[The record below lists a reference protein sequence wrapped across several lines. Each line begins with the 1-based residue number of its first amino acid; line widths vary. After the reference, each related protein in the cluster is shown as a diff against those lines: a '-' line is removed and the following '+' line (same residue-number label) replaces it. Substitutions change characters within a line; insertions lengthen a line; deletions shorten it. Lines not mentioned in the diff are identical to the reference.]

1 MYLPTQITVTN
12 KDIDK
17 ELLEGKKVI
26 SLGIQGSPDDTFT
39 INSDGTNIKLG
50 KTGIYE
56 LDLTNGLGLITNL
69 KFSVIK
75 STVLV
80 DILYLVD
87 QEGANL

>member
-1 MYLPTQITVTN
+1 MYLPIQISATTA
-12 KDIDK
+12 DRGK

-26 SLGIQGSPDDTFT
+26 SLGIQGFPGDTFT
-39 INSDGTNIKLG
+39 INSDGTDIKLG

-56 LDLTNGLGLITNL
+56 LDLTNGLGLITSL
-69 KFSVIK
+69 KFSVINNN
-75 STVLV
+75 VLI